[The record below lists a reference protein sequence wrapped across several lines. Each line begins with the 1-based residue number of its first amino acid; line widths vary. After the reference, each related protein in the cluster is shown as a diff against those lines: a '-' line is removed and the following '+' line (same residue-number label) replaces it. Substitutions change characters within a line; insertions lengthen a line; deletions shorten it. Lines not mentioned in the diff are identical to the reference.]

1 MAIIAAFKHG
11 AATLRRDPMLL
22 VAGLVLGAGSHLRY
36 VDDLVGSPVLSAGA
50 VLAWFVTVPFVLG
63 GFLGTARDAV
73 GGTGASA
80 AGFVAAARAHYLRLV
95 LATVL
100 FVGIVFGT
108 AVLLGLV
115 GLVVGVGVAAL
126 GAIHE
131 LLGVAAGVGSVLAW
145 VASLLVVVLFV
156 QFYDAAI
163 VVEDHGVTGAFRRS
177 VRLVG
182 SNLASVVGFSLLWLV
197 GSNAVLVPA
206 YARRL
211 ASTLPGS
218 ANGLPTVVPM
228 AVVTALSAAGFAYFY
243 TVYTAYYLRLI
254 DATPR
259 TGREAG

>member
-1 MAIIAAFKHG
+1 
-11 AATLRRDPMLL
+11 MLL

-80 AGFVAAARAHYLRLV
+80 AGFVAATRAHYLRLV

-182 SNLASVVGFSLLWLV
+182 STFASVGRVLA
-197 GSNAVLVPA
+197 AV
-206 YARRL
+206 ARRL
-211 ASTLPGS
+211 ERRSRPRVRAPTRVDTPGIRQRPPDRRSDGGCDCPVGGGIRVLLHGVHRVLPATDRCNTPYGR
-218 ANGLPTVVPM
+218 GGRM
-228 AVVTALSAAGFAYFY
+228 TAQ
-243 TVYTAYYLRLI
+243 
-254 DATPR
+254 
-259 TGREAG
+259 